1 MEIMKETEEK
11 ATNAYLK
18 VRKNKTRAINYLI
31 EGSL

>member
-1 MEIMKETEEK
+1 MQVDEEQAK
-11 ATNAYLK
+11 NAYIK